1 MPIPY
6 ALVAE
11 DEVICRMDVANVLT
25 QAGYEVLEA
34 GGADEALVMLA
45 EHHAS
50 VLLLLTDVDMPGSMN
65 GLTLAH
71 KVHENWAHIDIV
83 VCSGRHE
90 PRDDELPPPAVF
102 LGKPIDRM
110 TLLELAQKVVKTPR
124 VGVTPL

>member
-11 DEVICRMDVANVLT
+11 DEVICRMDVADVLT
-25 QAGYEVLEA
+25 QAGYQVLEA
-34 GGADEALVMLA
+34 GGSDEAMGLLS

-50 VLLLLTDVDMPGSMN
+50 VILMLTDVDMPGSMN
-65 GLTLAH
+65 GLALAH

-83 VCSGRHE
+83 VCSGRHQ
-90 PRDDELPPPAVF
+90 PKDGELPPPAVF

-110 TLLELAQKVVKTPR
+110 SLLELAQKVVKTPR
-124 VGVTPL
+124 PGVTPL